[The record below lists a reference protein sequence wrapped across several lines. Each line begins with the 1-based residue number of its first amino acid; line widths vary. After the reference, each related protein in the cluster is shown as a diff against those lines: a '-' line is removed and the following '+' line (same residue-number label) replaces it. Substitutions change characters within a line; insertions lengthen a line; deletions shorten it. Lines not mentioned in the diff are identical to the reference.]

1 MKKLKAFFTSPI
13 TISVIGLIAISL
25 LIWFLGPQ
33 IKFGADNT
41 APLASTTAR
50 LICIM
55 VALAL
60 WGLNNLWMQSRNKKS
75 NTELVAGL
83 KESQEI
89 EVGSHVSEQSAEE
102 MQQIN
107 ERFTQAMETLKR
119 YRFKGTSGNRALYEL
134 PWYII
139 VGPPGSGKTTALVNS
154 GLEFPL
160 AEKFGRAALQGV
172 GGTRNCDWWFTNEAV
187 LIDTAGRYTTQDS
200 HKVADSSAWEGFL
213 ELLRRNRRRRP
224 INGAIVAISLQ
235 DLLMQTEDERIL
247 HARTIR
253 KRLDELMDK
262 LQIRFPV
269 YLMFTKA
276 DLVSGFSEFFEDF
289 SRDDRDQVWGV
300 SLPNAPGTDQPPDF
314 ECLHAELTELTQS
327 IYARV
332 LHRMHQERDSKRRA
346 AIQGF
351 PQQFENVKTIAE
363 QFVRQTFA
371 FNRFRFQPYLRGV
384 YFSSGTQDGTPI
396 DRLMAS
402 VAANFGFTRDVA
414 ETPHQQGKSFF
425 LSRLFREVIFPEAE
439 LVGSNVAYERTIRWL
454 QRVAYAAML
463 LITVGLGVVWS
474 GSVMRH
480 KSFMS
485 DVNAHVNEYENGRAT
500 VQAWS
505 QDVRQALPAL
515 NALSQAAQ
523 VYDQQDHPF
532 LSGLGLY
539 DSRVDGRADDA
550 YTHQL
555 LTLFRPRLLA
565 SMEKVIQRGY
575 QGGDLYDSF
584 RVYMMFKKVDKME
597 RERVADWF
605 AIHWE
610 KELHG
615 EGTRRKEL
623 EYHLE
628 NLLAIDPMP
637 AADLNANLVKD
648 TRELLLREKVAE
660 RVYSRL
666 RTNPLYTRKVD
677 LLSLFGA
684 SVRTSF
690 QLDSETQRA
699 MQIPVMFTKEGYDN
713 IDLSADSPLVADIVN
728 ERWVL
733 TDDENAK
740 IDFIEEDLDEISE
753 QVQDLYLS
761 EYIEVWDGVYK
772 RLNVVEFRN
781 LRHGEEVLANMIDP
795 VYSPLLAILQVG
807 RLNTQLKPPRDELEG
822 LAEKNPKKGGMKT
835 RLATRLLISQY
846 EGTKVDKYFRELNT
860 LVSEGGAG
868 VAPIMNIV
876 DKVQTLHNF
885 IGDVSI
891 SPDPGQQ
898 AFTLARQ
905 RFDSG
910 SANAI
915 TGLKLY
921 AQSLPESVRGWLD
934 TLADQSWKVLL
945 NSAHGYAD
953 SEWKARVYRPY
964 SQALQGRYPLNRA
977 SDDEMTLYDF
987 AEFFKPGG
995 AMDTYYEELMAP
1007 FVDSRGAWRNRVV
1020 DGYGLGYSEAVLR
1033 QVQNARAIK
1042 DIFFRES
1049 PDTISV
1055 TMELRPRA
1063 MDERDAR
1070 FTLDVGDERLVY
1082 NHGPKFWK
1090 TVRWKANQDNMRVR
1104 MVFEDIQGSQYDR
1117 SFHGAWAWFRLLD
1130 SSYVEKTSQSS
1141 TYLVTFSAGDER
1153 GSRRDAHKITY
1164 EVKAKSV
1171 NNPLRRDVLNAFRCP
1186 ESISP

>member
-1 MKKLKAFFTSPI
+1 MKKLKAFFTSPV
-13 TISVIGLIAISL
+13 TISIIGLIAVSL
-25 LIWFLGPQ
+25 LIWFVGPQ
-33 IKFGADNT
+33 IKFGENNT
-41 APLASTTAR
+41 APLQSSTVR
-50 LICIM
+50 LVCIM
-55 VALAL
+55 VAIAL
-60 WGLNNLWMQSRNKKS
+60 WGLNNLWMQSRSKKT

-83 KESQEI
+83 KESQDV
-89 EVGSHVSEQSAEE
+89 EVGSQVSEQTAEE
-102 MQQIN
+102 LQQIN
-107 ERFTQAMETLKR
+107 ERFSQAMETLKR
-119 YRFKGTSGNRALYEL
+119 YRFKGASGNRALYEL

-160 AEKFGRAALQGV
+160 AEKFGRAALQGI

-235 DLLMQTEDERIL
+235 DLLMQTEDERAL

-276 DLVSGFSEFFEDF
+276 DLVSGFTEFFEDF
-289 SRDDRDQVWGV
+289 SREDRDQVWGV
-300 SLPNAPGTDQPPDF
+300 SLPDAPAVDQGPDF
-314 ECLHAELTELTQS
+314 EFLHAELLELTQS
-327 IYARV
+327 VYSRV

-346 AIQGF
+346 AIQEF
-351 PQQFENVKTIAE
+351 PQQFENVKVIAE
-363 QFVRQTFA
+363 QFARQAFA

-384 YFSSGTQDGTPI
+384 YFTSGTQDGTPI

-414 ETPHQQGKSFF
+414 QMPHQQGKSYF

-454 QRVAYAAML
+454 QRFAYAAMVL
-463 LITVGLGVVWS
+463 VAVGLGVVWS
-474 GSVMRH
+474 GSVMQH
-480 KSFMS
+480 KGFMQ
-485 DVNAHVNEYENGRAT
+485 DVDAHVDEYKEGLAS
-500 VQAWS
+500 VQGWS
-505 QDVRQALPAL
+505 QDVRQVLPAL
-515 NALSQAAQ
+515 NSLYQASN
-523 VYDQQDHPF
+523 VYDQQDHPV
-532 LSGLGLY
+532 LSSLGLY
-539 DSRVDGRADDA
+539 DGRVDDRADEA

-555 LTLFRPRLLA
+555 LTLFRPRLLS
-565 SMEKVIQRGY
+565 SMERVIQQGY
-575 QGGDLYDSF
+575 KGGDLYDSF
-584 RVYMMFKKVDKME
+584 RVYMMFNKVDKLE
-597 RERVADWF
+597 RDRVADWF
-605 AIHWE
+605 AGHWE

-623 EYHLE
+623 EFHLK
-628 NLLAIDPMP
+628 NLLALDPMP
-637 AADLNANLVKD
+637 PADLNSALVKD
-648 TRELLLREKVAE
+648 TRELLLRERVAE

-666 RTNPLYTRKVD
+666 RTNPVYNRKVD
-677 LLSLFGA
+677 LLSQFGTA
-684 SVRTSF
+684 VRTSF
-690 QLDSETQRA
+690 QLDSASQRA
-699 MQIPVMFTKEGYDN
+699 LQIPVMFTKEGYDN
-713 IDLSADSPLVADIVN
+713 IDLSANSPLVTDIVN

-740 IDFIEEDLDEISE
+740 IDFIEEDLDEISQ

-772 RLNVVEFRN
+772 QLAVVGFRN
-781 LRHGEEVLANMIDP
+781 LGHAEEVLANMVDP
-795 VYSPLLAILQVG
+795 VYSPLVAILQVG
-807 RLNTQLKPPRDELEG
+807 RMNTQLKPPRDELEG
-822 LAEKNPKKGGMKT
+822 LAEKNPKKGGVKT

-846 EGTKVDKYFRELNT
+846 EGTKVDKHFRDLNM
-860 LVSEGGAG
+860 LVNEGSAG
-868 VAPIMNIV
+868 VAPIAGIV
-876 DKVQTLHNF
+876 EKVRSLRDF
-885 IGDVSI
+885 IGDVAI

-898 AFTLARQ
+898 AFGLARQ

-915 TGLKLY
+915 TGVKLY
-921 AQSLPESVRGWLD
+921 AQTLPVAVRGWLE

-945 NSAHGYAD
+945 HSAHGYAD

-964 SQALQGRYPLNRA
+964 SQALQGRYPLNR
-977 SDDEMTLYDF
+977 SSNDEMTLYDF

-995 AMDTYYEELMAP
+995 AVDIYYEEFMAP
-1007 FVDSRGAWRNRVV
+1007 FINSRGAWRNRVV
-1020 DGYGLGYSEAVLR
+1020 DGYSLGFSEAVLR
-1033 QVQNARAIK
+1033 QVRNARAIK

-1070 FTLDVGDERLVY
+1070 FTLDVGDERLTY

-1104 MVFEDIQGSQYDR
+1104 MVFEDLQGSQYDR

-1153 GSRRDAHKITY
+1153 GARRDAHKITY
-1164 EVKAKSV
+1164 EVKTKSV
-1171 NNPLRRDVLNAFRCP
+1171 DNPLRREVLNAFRCP